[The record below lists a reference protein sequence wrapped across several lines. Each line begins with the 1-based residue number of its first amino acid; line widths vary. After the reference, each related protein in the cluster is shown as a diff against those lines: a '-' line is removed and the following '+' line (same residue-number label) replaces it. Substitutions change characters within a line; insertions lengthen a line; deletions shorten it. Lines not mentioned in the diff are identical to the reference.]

1 MGVDDIHFFPPE
13 NPPQTHHTPEIE
25 PRLSAQVMNGE
36 SIGGQILAQCAN
48 LVQAEVNKPVSIPQP
63 PADPRGENL
72 RAADGQTMQEL
83 ADGLHDCGDLFKGN
97 TLRYWV
103 WHRDPELYFSSF

>member
-1 MGVDDIHFFPPE
+1 MGVDDIHLFPPK
-13 NPPQTHHTPEIE
+13 NLPQTRHAAEIE
-25 PRLSAQVMNGE
+25 SRLTAQVMDGE

-48 LVQAEVNKPVSIPQP
+48 FIQAEVNEPVPIPQA

-83 ADGLHDCGDLFKGN
+83 ADGLHDCRDLFKGN
-97 TLRYWV
+97 LGRY
-103 WHRDPELYFSSF
+103 